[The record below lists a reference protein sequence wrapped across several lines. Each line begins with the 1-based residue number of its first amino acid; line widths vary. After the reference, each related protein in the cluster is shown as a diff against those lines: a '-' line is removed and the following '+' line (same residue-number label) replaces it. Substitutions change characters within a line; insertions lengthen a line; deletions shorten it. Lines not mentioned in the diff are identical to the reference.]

1 MKKDETNLKRSI
13 VYQETREYLKTLQK
27 EREKVLKAHNFYVD
41 EIEVAERE
49 DDIDGIVYKHGCE
62 QMRSYNS
69 GKLEIID
76 SVITSLSKIL
86 SGLN

>member
-49 DDIDGIVYKHGCE
+49 DDIVYKHGCE